1 MSDKHNNLM
10 AMRVNYWNDTDS
22 SHVKSEK
29 NFLQQM
35 LNEHEVFQHATLDDA
50 KYLFFS
56 LPSIIIVKGYAS
68 GFSDDGVKVLIDQFI
83 ISNKG
88 LLSSRAELKIAYKI

>member
-1 MSDKHNNLM
+1 MSYKHNNLM

-35 LNEHEVFQHATLDDA
+35 LNEHARYF
-50 KYLFFS
+50 FFS